1 MKYSRQEKRL
11 EASKI
16 LEMIHLCK
24 NEADIEKVDDYLD
37 ACAIAGIIFK
47 IDYKF
52 LCEELDDRLMT
63 LVEEGVI

>member
-1 MKYSRQEKRL
+1 MKRSRQEKHL

-16 LEMIHLCK
+16 FNMIPHCKSEDDLERVSDL
-24 NEADIEKVDDYLD
+24 LD
-37 ACAIAGIIFK
+37 ECMLAGHIFK
-47 IDYKF
+47 KDYKF